1 MSEVLVLTGGRMPGA
16 VDLVDVTII
25 DGIVAAIEP
34 ARSGDPSHQDAQLIA
49 LDGRWVVPGLWDN
62 HVHFSQWAAASR
74 RLDVSA
80 ARSAAETVALVAAAL
95 RRATHSVSGAHSD
108 AGSSHRSFAAAS
120 GTIGGA
126 PGTTPRQTEPAGG
139 GADARVAPLVGVGF
153 RDGLWPDEPTAAL
166 LDAVTGPHPVVLISG
181 DLHCCWLNSAALAQ
195 TGLAGHPTGL
205 LREEEAFAVHR
216 ALDEVPAEVVDAW
229 ALDSAQ
235 AAAARGVVGIVDL
248 EMAWNHE
255 VWTRRLAAGHDLLR
269 VEFGVYPH
277 HLDRAITEG
286 IRTGTPVS
294 APSDRAGS
302 PVSAPSDRAGSPASR
317 GGFGSSVTA
326 PRAALAG
333 GASVLVHVGP
343 FKVITD
349 GSLNTRT
356 AYCFDEYPGLEGQ
369 PGSRGLLTTPPDELR
384 ALLTRAVAAGFVP
397 AVHAIGD
404 HANRL
409 ALDAFEELGC
419 GGSLEHAQLVSESDF
434 GRFAALGVTASVQP
448 EHAMDDRDVA
458 ERYWSGR
465 TGRSFALASLLEAG
479 AVLAMGSDAPV
490 APLDPWVTMAAAI
503 GRARDGREPW
513 HPEQSIAASAAL
525 AASARGRTS
534 SRVGDVADIA
544 VTELDPLATP
554 PDALR
559 TMPVALT
566 LLAGRPT
573 HRTL

>member
-1 MSEVLVLTGGRMPGA
+1 MRAASASAPVLVLAGGRMPGSA
-16 VDLVDVTII
+16 DPVDVTIV
-25 DGIVAAIEP
+25 DGVVAAIDP
-34 ARSGDPSHQDAQLIA
+34 AGSGDAAPSGERIE
-49 LDGRWVVPGLWDN
+49 LDGRWILPGLWDN
-62 HVHFSQWAAASR
+62 HVHFTQWAATSR

-80 ARSAAETVALVAAAL
+80 ARSAAEAARLVAEAL
-95 RRATHSVSGAHSD
+95 RAASSPGAAPSGSGA
-108 AGSSHRSFAAAS
+108 AA
-120 GTIGGA
+120 T
-126 PGTTPRQTEPAGG
+126 
-139 GADARVAPLVGVGF
+139 LVGVGF

-166 LDAVTGPHPVVLISG
+166 LDAVTGLHPVVLISG

-195 TGLAGHPTGL
+195 NGLAGHPTGL

-216 ALDEVPAEVVDAW
+216 ALDEVPAEVVDGW
-229 ALDSAQ
+229 ALEAAR

-277 HLDRAITEG
+277 HLDRAIDEG
-286 IRTGTPVS
+286 LRTGTPLG
-294 APSDRAGS
+294 D
-302 PVSAPSDRAGSPASR
+302 
-317 GGFGSSVTA
+317 
-326 PRAALAG
+326 
-333 GASVLVHVGP
+333 LVRVGP
-343 FKVITD
+343 AKVITD

-356 AYCFDEYPGLEGQ
+356 AFCFDEYPGLEGQ
-369 PGSRGLLTTPPDELR
+369 PGSHGMLTTPPDELH

-419 GGSLEHAQLVSESDF
+419 GGTLEHAQLVSESDF
-434 GRFAALGVTASVQP
+434 ARFAPLGVTASVQP

-465 TGRSFALASLLEAG
+465 TGRSFALASLLAAG
-479 AVLAMGSDAPV
+479 ATLSMGSDAPV

-503 GRARDGREPW
+503 GRTRGGREPW
-513 HPEQSIAASAAL
+513 HPEQSISAEAAL
-525 AASARGRTS
+525 AASTRGRTS
-534 SRVGDVADIA
+534 IRVGDVADIA
-544 VTELDPLATP
+544 VTDLDPLTTA

-559 TMPVALT
+559 TIPVALT

-573 HRTL
+573 HRTLP